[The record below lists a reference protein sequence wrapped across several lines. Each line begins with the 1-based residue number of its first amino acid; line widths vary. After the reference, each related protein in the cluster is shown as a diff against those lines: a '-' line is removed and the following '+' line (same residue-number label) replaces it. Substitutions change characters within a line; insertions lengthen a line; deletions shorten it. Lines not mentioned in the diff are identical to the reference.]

1 MTAQDPDWG
10 LYCTFLAVVR
20 EGSFSA
26 AARSLESTQPTVGRQ
41 IETLEKRLGIKLFAR
56 SHRGLVPTAAARD
69 LIPYAEAMAAAA
81 AALQRVSSEQAG
93 EETGT
98 VRLTAGEHVGV
109 EVLPPILF
117 AFSRDHPGIALE
129 LSLSNR
135 NEDLLQQVA
144 DIAIRM
150 ARPTPSRLIARRI
163 GAVKLGLFAHRR
175 YVEIRGL
182 PRSPEE
188 LAQHRRIGFDR
199 DLHVLRTAGAA
210 AAAPGLADFDLRTD
224 NVAAQTALLRAGLG
238 IAVCHINVARRDR
251 DLVAVPIKQF
261 SLEREMWL
269 LMHPDLQRTRRVRL
283 LYDHLADGLTRY
295 VRE

>member
-1 MTAQDPDWG
+1 MTAQQPDWG

-26 AARSLESTQPTVGRQ
+26 AARSMGSTQPTVGRQ
-41 IETLEKRLGIKLFAR
+41 IETLEKQLGSKLFAR
-56 SHRGLVPTAAARD
+56 SHRGLVPTAAARE
-69 LIPYAEAMAAAA
+69 LIPHAEAMASAA
-81 AALQRVSSEQAG
+81 AALRRVSSGQAG

-98 VRLTAGEHVGV
+98 VRLTAGEHVGL

-135 NEDLLQQVA
+135 NEDLLQRDA

-150 ARPTPSRLIARRI
+150 ARPTQTRLIARRI

-188 LAQHRRIGFDR
+188 LAKHRQIGFDR
-199 DLHVLRTAGAA
+199 DLHVLRTAGGAA
-210 AAAPGLADFDLRTD
+210 AAMRPADFDIRTD

-238 IAVCHINVARRDR
+238 ITVCHLNVARRDQ
-251 DLVAVPIKQF
+251 DLVPIPIKQF
-261 SLEREMWL
+261 IFEREMWL
-269 LMHPDLQRTRRVRL
+269 LTHPDLQRTRRIRL
-283 LYDHLADGLTRY
+283 LFDHLADGLKRY

>member
-1 MTAQDPDWG
+1 MIAQEPDWG
-10 LYCTFLAVVR
+10 LYRTFLAVVR

-26 AARSLESTQPTVGRQ
+26 AARSMGSTQPTVGRQ
-41 IETLEKRLGIKLFAR
+41 VEALEKQLRIKLFAR
-56 SHRGLVPTAAARD
+56 SQRGLAPTAAARE
-69 LIPYAEAMAAAA
+69 LVPSAEAMAAAA
-81 AALQRVSSEQAG
+81 AALQRVSSGRAG
-93 EETGT
+93 DESGT
-98 VRLTAGEHVGV
+98 VRLTAGEHVGL

-135 NEDLLQQVA
+135 NEDLLQRDA

-150 ARPTPSRLIARRI
+150 ARPTQSRLVARRI

-182 PRSPEE
+182 PRSLEE

-199 DLHVLRTAGAA
+199 DLHVPRTAGGAA
-210 AAAPGLADFDLRTD
+210 AALRQADSDIRTD

-238 IAVCHINVARRDR
+238 ITVCHLNVARRDR

-261 SLEREMWL
+261 IFEREIWL
-269 LMHPDLQRTRRVRL
+269 VTHPDLQRTRRIRL
-283 LYDHLADGLTRY
+283 LFDHLKDGLTRY